1 MSATAGKPTFP
12 VDAAWLARLAEPALL
27 PDLPIV
33 DPHHHLWDRP
43 GGRYLLDELLAD
55 LGSGHRID
63 ATVFVEC
70 KSMWR
75 AGGTPEMRPVGET
88 EFVAGVAAM
97 SASGGYGPAAICAGI
112 VGHADLRAGGR
123 IRPVLEAHVARGG
136 GRFRGI
142 RHIAAYDASPAV
154 VTTSVVPPPGLLAD
168 ADFRT
173 GFAELAPLGLSFDA
187 WLYQT
192 QLAELAALA
201 DAFPATT
208 IVLDHLGGVL
218 GVGPYASRQDE
229 MFAAWSRDLREL
241 ARRPNV
247 AVKLG
252 GLGMR
257 ICGFGFADR
266 PEPPNSAQLAA
277 RWAPY
282 VETGIAAFG
291 VDRCMF
297 ESNFPVDKG
306 SCSYG
311 VLWNA
316 FKRLA
321 AGSSDAE
328 RAALF
333 AGTARR
339 VYRLDA
345 AETPS

>member
-1 MSATAGKPTFP
+1 MSAASSKPMFP

-63 ATVFVEC
+63 ATVFVDC

-75 AGGTPEMRPVGET
+75 AGGAPEMRPVGET

-123 IRPVLEAHVARGG
+123 VSPVLEAHVVRGG

-154 VTTSVVPPPGLLAD
+154 VTTSAVPPPGLLAD

-201 DAFPATT
+201 DAFPTTT

-218 GVGPYASRQDE
+218 GVGPYAGRQDE
-229 MFAAWSRDLREL
+229 MFVAWSRDLREL
-241 ARRPNV
+241 AFRPNV
-247 AVKLG
+247 VVKLG

-257 ICGFGFADR
+257 ICGFGFADQ
-266 PEPPNSAQLAA
+266 PEPPTSAHLAA
-277 RWAPY
+277 HWAPY

-306 SCSYG
+306 ACSYG

-333 AGTARR
+333 AGTAQR

-345 AETPS
+345 AEAPS

>member
-1 MSATAGKPTFP
+1 MSAATKPMFP
-12 VDAAWLARLAEPALL
+12 VDAAWLARLTEPALL

-43 GGRYLLDELLAD
+43 DSRYLLDELLAD

-70 KSMWR
+70 KAMWR
-75 AGGTPEMRPVGET
+75 ADGAPEMRPVGET
-88 EFVAGVAAM
+88 EFVAGIAAM
-97 SASGGYGPAAICAGI
+97 SASGGYGPTAICPGI
-112 VGHADLRAGGR
+112 VGHADLRVGGR
-123 IRPVLEAHVARGG
+123 IRPVLEAHVVRGG

-142 RHIAAYDASPAV
+142 RHIAAHDASPAV

-168 ADFRT
+168 AAFRA

-218 GVGPYASRQDE
+218 GAGPYAGRRKE

-247 AVKLG
+247 VVKLG

-257 ICGFGFADR
+257 ICGFGFADQ
-266 PEPPNSAQLAA
+266 PEPPTSVQLATH
-277 RWAPY
+277 WAPY

-321 AGSSDAE
+321 ASSSDAE
-328 RAALF
+328 RTALF
-333 AGTARR
+333 ASTARR

-345 AETPS
+345 AEARS

>member
-1 MSATAGKPTFP
+1 MSAAAGKPMFP
-12 VDAAWLARLAEPALL
+12 VDAAWLARHAEPALL

-55 LGSGHRID
+55 LGSGHRIE

-75 AGGTPEMRPVGET
+75 AGGAPEMRPVGET
-88 EFVAGVAAM
+88 EFVAGAAAM
-97 SASGGYGPAAICAGI
+97 SASGGYGPAAVCAGI

-123 IRPVLEAHVARGG
+123 VGPVLEAHLARGG

-154 VTTSVVPPPGLLAD
+154 VTTSVAPPPGLLAD
-168 ADFRT
+168 ADFRA
-173 GFAELAPLGLSFDA
+173 GFAALAPLGLSFDA

-218 GVGPYASRQDE
+218 GVGPYAGRQDE

-247 AVKLG
+247 VVKLG

-257 ICGFGFADR
+257 VCGFGFADQ
-266 PEPPNSAQLAA
+266 PEPPTSAQLAA
-277 RWAPY
+277 HWAPY

-291 VDRCMF
+291 VGRCMF

-339 VYRLDA
+339 VYRLNA
-345 AETPS
+345 AEASS